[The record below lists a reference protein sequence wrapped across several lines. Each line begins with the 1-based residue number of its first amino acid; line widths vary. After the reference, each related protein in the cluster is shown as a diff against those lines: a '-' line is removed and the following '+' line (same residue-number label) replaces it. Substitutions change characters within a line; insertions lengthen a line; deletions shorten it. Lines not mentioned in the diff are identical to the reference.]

1 MTDNFIPVF
10 TNLLVDPYEFNPYEK
25 KAAAD
30 EFEITGGEFENPDSG
45 QLDYKEQPFKWGK
58 VIAVG
63 AKCEVVHKGDNVLFD
78 IRGARPVFFE
88 SGYMVVAEQ
97 NLLLVDNNP
106 NV

>member
-58 VIAVG
+58 VVAVG

-78 IRGARPVFFE
+78 IR
-88 SGYMVVAEQ
+88 
-97 NLLLVDNNP
+97 
-106 NV
+106 